1 MARWRAAGVA
11 GWLLFAAASP
21 AVAQLG
27 AIEALLR
34 NVTDVSFYAGSGLFF
49 PKPDLLDESE
59 HGLSSYGVELLF
71 EIGAVRRARPS
82 NTPPSTD
89 SVTLV
94 WTGMEVRRS
103 DGRADTVYT
112 YQPRPVVRST
122 AFDTVWTF
130 ELGVGYGQ
138 TAGFEASDPDLELRG
153 SVRDLPAV
161 TAYASYETTGTY
173 FGMRTGFMR
182 TQALQVSTADG
193 TTFRGSGEAF
203 LLGAVLG
210 QAFDIS
216 AVTAFLETG
225 YMIRHF
231 PSVQWDGSETL
242 PAGVKRDL
250 RLSGFVASVGIQFAL
265 GT

>member
-1 MARWRAAGVA
+1 MQAWRVAWVA
-11 GWLLFAAASP
+11 GWLVLAGAAPGA
-21 AVAQLG
+21 AQLG

-34 NVTDVSFYAGSGLFF
+34 NVTDVSFYAGSGVLF

-59 HGLSSYGVELLF
+59 HGLSAYGVELLF

-82 NTPPSTD
+82 NSPPSPD

-112 YQPRPVVRST
+112 YQPRPVARSVAYDT
-122 AFDTVWTF
+122 AWTF

-138 TAGFEASDPDLELRG
+138 TAGFEAADPDTELRG

-161 TAYASYETTGTY
+161 TAYASYETIGAY

-182 TQALQVSTADG
+182 TQALQVSTPDG
-193 TTFRGSGEAF
+193 TTWRGSAEAF

-210 QAFDIS
+210 QAFEIS
-216 AVTAFLETG
+216 GITAFVEAG

-231 PSVQWDGSETL
+231 PSVQWDGPAPL
-242 PAGVKRDL
+242 PAIVKRDL
-250 RLSGFVASVGIQFAL
+250 RLSGFVASIGIQFGL
-265 GT
+265 GN